1 MRHKAHLLFTSM
13 YKSFLAAT
21 FLLFAGCFLA
31 AYGQDEVIKVNTSL
45 VSVPV
50 TVSDRDGRYIPDL
63 KLSDFSLRRDGSDQ
77 KIDFFASTQEP
88 INVAILIDTSQ
99 STRPVLGEI
108 KKAAERFIKLMG
120 PRDKAAVVS
129 FDYETHILSP
139 LTADLGQLKHAIKE
153 AEIPKLV
160 GTTLRDAV
168 EQTVSQQFAGVT
180 GRKAI
185 ILLTDGKDVG
195 SSIRPQELI
204 SSLEESDVMI
214 YSMYFSTGAGGPRGG
229 QRMGRRGG
237 GVFGPRFP
245 NDRFPGSRR
254 GDPFPENRR
263 TDPQRQQRAEMQ
275 NERAEDFLQR
285 LSDVTAGRF
294 YDSKGSQFRETFDLI
309 VDELRHQYRLGFY
322 PPEENGTTAIHDL
335 HVKVSR
341 PDVVVRARSS
351 YRTEAK

>member
-1 MRHKAHLLFTSM
+1 MIKSLFAAIIVLFFGYLFT
-13 YKSFLAAT
+13 ARA
-21 FLLFAGCFLA
+21 
-31 AYGQDEVIKVNTSL
+31 QDDVIKVNTAL

-50 TVSDRDGRYIPDL
+50 TVSDRDGRYIPNL
-63 KLSDFSLRRDGSDQ
+63 QIRDFSLRRDGLEQ
-77 KIDFFASTQEP
+77 KIDFFASTEEP

-99 STRPVLGEI
+99 STRPVLGDI
-108 KKAAERFIKLMG
+108 KKAAERFIKIIG

-129 FDYETHILSP
+129 FDYETHVLSP
-139 LTADLGQLKHAIKE
+139 LTSDLGQLKHAIRQ

-168 EQTVSQQFAGVT
+168 AQTVSEEFAGVK

-195 SSIRPQELI
+195 SEVRPQELI
-204 SSLEESDVMI
+204 TSLEESDVMI
-214 YSMYFSTGAGGPRGG
+214 YSMYFSTGMGPMGGG

-237 GVFGPRFP
+237 GVFGPQFP

-254 GDPFPENRR
+254 GDPFPGGRGGN
-263 TDPQRQQRAEMQ
+263 PQRQQRGEMK
-275 NERAEDFLQR
+275 NELAEDFLQR

-294 YDSKGSQFRETFDLI
+294 YDSKGSKFDDTFDLI

-322 PPEENGTTAIHDL
+322 PPDETLAGATHNL

-351 YRTEAK
+351 YRTQGK